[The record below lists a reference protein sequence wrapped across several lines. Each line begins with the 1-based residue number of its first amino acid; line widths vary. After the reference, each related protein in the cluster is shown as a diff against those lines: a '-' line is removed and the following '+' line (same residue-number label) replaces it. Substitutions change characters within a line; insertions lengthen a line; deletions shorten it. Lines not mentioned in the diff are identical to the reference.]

1 MSVDAVGAGAAFE
14 LVGVVESS
22 DLGAIMGP
30 VAETGFVA
38 QGVGLPGGTDTLP
51 SVADFQAVMLAAA
64 ELCGEVITEVSDHS
78 LGIDSSAEVRDD
90 SGEVASDENDG
101 GNEIFSP
108 IDLGFGPLHPALL
121 DLVKSAAPAQLAEMC
136 SNLQAGIGLAFGCVV
151 DPNVNAKEH
160 GGDSFGL
167 VPGGQET
174 KDSIDVSSG
183 HEGGVQRVVG
193 RDSDVIANLSRGIID
208 AARNRVPEKGLNEN
222 LLGALRPG
230 QTSQVFSSVSAA
242 PDTGSVFPQEATG
255 QLTPEPSAPR
265 AEPIVR
271 LVQKL
276 IPSFGLGAG
285 LESTGAPT
293 DIPLTRVGDV
303 SLTVPVQRTQSPS
316 VQVESPSD
324 FSSTTQILMGGAG
337 GGGISAKPV
346 ASPSLVESSGGESFA
361 LLSAESSMD
370 AISSGGLRDLSSG
383 DGGDSAIESESPLGV
398 RSDSAVVNSR
408 ERTTSSENQDAE
420 TAGREG
426 GGQRDKSPSQGI
438 SVGWH
443 GRKVVAE
450 PLATISGPRHS
461 EFHSRPSMVGG
472 VALNQQ
478 EEVGQAG
485 VDGSSS
491 MTAFALVQRSA
502 GFHRGASVEEARAG
516 ERALGSERV
525 AGEVWSR
532 LADSVARVRADR
544 GALRVEIEL
553 PQGMSVEV
561 ELRGVSGGVNAVF
574 RVGDSGL
581 RQTLETM
588 WSVLP
593 RSEKVSALDLTDVSF
608 ERGSSRGSGD
618 LDSRGGRQGAQQ
630 GRQERFD
637 GDVRDFERKSSEKN
651 LKLGTPEATEA
662 RRAIFSRGFSRVE

>member
-1 MSVDAVGAGAAFE
+1 
-14 LVGVVESS
+14 
-22 DLGAIMGP
+22 MGP

-64 ELCGEVITEVSDHS
+64 ELCGEVIAEVSDHS
-78 LGIDSSAEVRDD
+78 LGGSSSAKVRDD
-90 SGEVASDENDG
+90 LEEVASDENDG
-101 GNEIFSP
+101 GNEVFSP
-108 IDLGFGPLHPALL
+108 IDLGFGPLHPALVEL
-121 DLVKSAAPAQLAEMC
+121 IKSATPAQLAEMC
-136 SNLQAGIGLAFGCVV
+136 SNLQGGIGLGLGSAI
-151 DPNVNAKEH
+151 DPNVNPTEH
-160 GGDSFGL
+160 GSDL
-167 VPGGQET
+167 GGQLPSGLET
-174 KDSIDVSSG
+174 KDLLDVPSG
-183 HEGGVQRVVG
+183 REGGVQRVVG
-193 RDSDVIANLSRGIID
+193 RDSDVITHLSRGIID
-208 AARNRVPEKGLNEN
+208 AARNNGAEEGLREN
-222 LLGALRPG
+222 RFDG
-230 QTSQVFSSVSAA
+230 QVFSNVSVA
-242 PDTGSVFPQEATG
+242 PDIGSVLPQEAMG
-255 QLTPEPSAPR
+255 QSAPR
-265 AEPIVR
+265 LIVPRVEQAVR
-271 LVQKL
+271 LIQSL
-276 IPSFGLGAG
+276 IPAPDSGAV

-293 DIPLTRVGDV
+293 DI
-303 SLTVPVQRTQSPS
+303 SLPQIADSTLAVAAQRAQSPS
-316 VQVESPSD
+316 VEAKSRSD
-324 FSSTTQILMGGAG
+324 FSSTTQISMG
-337 GGGISAKPV
+337 GGGEISAKPV
-346 ASPSLVESSGGESFA
+346 ASLSAVGSSGREPSALLAVESSMET
-361 LLSAESSMD
+361 
-370 AISSGGLRDLSSG
+370 ISSGGLRDLSAG
-383 DGGDSAIESESPLGV
+383 DEGDSSIETESSRRA

-408 ERTTSSENQDAE
+408 ERTTSSGNQDAE
-420 TAGREG
+420 TAGRES
-426 GGQRDKSPSQGI
+426 GGQRDKSPSQEI

-450 PLATISGPRHS
+450 PLTTISGPRHS

-502 GFHRGASVEEARAG
+502 GFHRGASVEEARVG
-516 ERALGSERV
+516 ERARGLERV